1 MPLKRQMAT
10 PLRLHL
16 TGLELGP
23 ASHDEQQYILSNFM
37 RRSSVLAIDGCI
49 VRRYLGRYV
58 SQRIGS
64 SAAPWP
70 NNGRLPHVCSI
81 SWYGCGTLM
90 TTTRGSRPTIPRLSP
105 ASLFSFQPIPDYGA
119 AKQRARRPDEVSPWP
134 GHLLAL
140 LGGRCVSYLQVAT
153 QVS

>member
-1 MPLKRQMAT
+1 MVVLYGGTWDDTYRSGWDPA
-10 PLRLHL
+10 PP
-16 TGLELGP
+16 LGP
-23 ASHDEQQYILSNFM
+23 TTAGCPMYAAS
-37 RRSSVLAIDGCI
+37 
-49 VRRYLGRYV
+49 LGMDV
-58 SQRIGS
+58 VPI
-64 SAAPWP
+64 
-70 NNGRLPHVCSI
+70 
-81 SWYGCGTLM
+81 M